1 MAVSYLCVI
10 SCCRASYGA
19 HPPDVPGCIAAS
31 ADLNQVKELIK
42 DGLALHLEGILEDGD
57 EVPPARTT
65 HLSGKDLQD
74 VVEQVVV
81 SIKVP
86 VPHAV
91 PVAIMLLSGI
101 PQHCNNNGRH
111 CFHCGAPAAP
121 AC

>member
-1 MAVSYLCVI
+1 MAASYLCVI

-19 HPPDVPGCIAAS
+19 HLPDVPGCIAVS
-31 ADLNQVKELIK
+31 TDIIQVKQLIM

-65 HLSGKDLQD
+65 HLLGEDLQD

-91 PVAIMLLSGI
+91 PVVL
-101 PQHCNNNGRH
+101 
-111 CFHCGAPAAP
+111 
-121 AC
+121 